1 MSLTAPRPPET
12 ISIKETAERL
22 NMHENTVRNWV
33 DRQLL
38 AAYRTPT
45 GRRKVLLS
53 EVERLQREMY
63 GAPRQSLEMHGST
76 PVPPQAGQLEQAQL

>member
-63 GAPRQSLEMHGST
+63 GAPRQPPEMHGST
-76 PVPPQAGQLEQAQL
+76 PAPPQAGQLERPQL

>member
-63 GAPRQSLEMHGST
+63 GAPRQPLELHRST
-76 PVPPQAGQLEQAQL
+76 PVPPQAGQFAQPQL